1 MKNINFFVLLAAFAA
16 ALSSCGTGTAD
27 HDDDD
32 TVPSVKSLVLR
43 ASATVIEADGID
55 AVQLEVL
62 ADGVPVTEGVRLY
75 DGLTNTPLELPSM
88 TFTTTEPGNYY
99 FWAAYGT
106 KQTEMVQVRAV
117 GFELPELPA
126 DPEPE
131 STSFVKRVLLTQFTG
146 TECGYCPGMIEILR
160 SVLADEDY
168 ASRVVHT
175 AAHTYKSTDPAYLE
189 QRLDQAMGVS
199 AHPMI
204 VADMAYSYNNYLDE
218 GGLRQMID
226 LAWSELP
233 AKAGISVSTSL
244 AGNQLV
250 VMASVKA
257 AETGMYSVGAWLL
270 EDGIEGKQANY
281 HPELWT
287 GDYGIHDNCIRYADS
302 RVTNIDYSG
311 FSLGTVE
318 AGQTSEYVFTIA
330 LDEDWVADNC
340 HVVVFVTVPDE
351 KGRYYSVTNAVDV
364 PLEGSYPFEY
374 ASSAE

>member
-75 DGLTNTPLELPSM
+75 DGLTNTLLELPSM
-88 TFTTTEPGNYY
+88 AFTTTEPGNYY

-146 TECGYCPGMIEILR
+146 T
-160 SVLADEDY
+160 A
-168 ASRVVHT
+168 
-175 AAHTYKSTDPAYLE
+175 AYLE

-199 AHPMI
+199 GYPTV
-204 VADMAYSYNNYLDE
+204 VADMAYSYDNYLDE
-218 GGLRQMID
+218 DGFRQMID

-257 AETGMYSVGAWLL
+257 AETSMYSVGAWLL

-318 AGQTSEYVFTIA
+318 AGQTSEY
-330 LDEDWVADNC
+330 
-340 HVVVFVTVPDE
+340 
-351 KGRYYSVTNAVDV
+351 SVTNAVDV

>member
-75 DGLTNTPLELPSM
+75 DGLTNTLLELPSM

-106 KQTEMVQVRAV
+106 KQTEMVQVC
-117 GFELPELPA
+117 GF
-126 DPEPE
+126 
-131 STSFVKRVLLTQFTG
+131 
-146 TECGYCPGMIEILR
+146 CPGMIEILR

-168 ASRVVHT
+168 ASRVIHT

-199 AHPMI
+199 GYPTV
-204 VADMAYSYNNYLDE
+204 VADMAYSYDNYLDE
-218 GGLRQMID
+218 DGFRQMID

-257 AETGMYSVGAWLL
+257 AETSMYSVGAWLL

-318 AGQTSEYVFTIA
+318 AGQTSEYVFTID